1 MSTGIGARVPR
12 KEDARHLAGKARFV
26 GDLSFPGLWEV
37 AFVRSPLAH
46 ARIRSITIP
55 ERHAGR
61 VFTARDMEGVRPIRA
76 ESSLPT
82 YKPSDYP
89 PLARGKVRFAGE
101 CVALCIAP
109 TRAEAEDVAE
119 EVALDLEPLP
129 AVTDSLAARRPGAP
143 RVHDEW
149 DDNLFLTTFVDGDV
163 ASVKERAAVVIE
175 REYRTA
181 RQCMAP
187 MEGKAVLACHDECKG
202 QLVVYTSTQ
211 VPHLIRTGLSQL
223 LELDQA
229 DVRVVAPDVGGG
241 FGYKCVLQPEEI
253 SVSWAAMRT
262 GRPLRW
268 VEDRREHLTAGANT
282 RQHHYRL
289 TAYADERGRLL
300 AVDAEITVDV
310 GAYSVWPFTACLE
323 AAQAGGNLPGPY
335 AFDVYRCKTYSVAT
349 NKPGFTPYRGVAR
362 PGVCFAMELTIDA
375 IARAVGREPAD
386 VRTENLVPAG
396 AMPYTNVTG
405 KHYDSGDYPA
415 SVAGARRMIDLDAVR
430 TRQGRSRPAP
440 ERVDRLGDGRGRQG
454 DFQRHP
460 EQTGQPG
467 AVPARPDEARPL
479 PGRADPL
486 DTVHARQGDSR
497 PLPERAKQ
505 PDPAH
510 AHRGSPEP
518 DGRFIGVG
526 FSTFTEQTA
535 HGTRVFG
542 AWGLPLVPGYE
553 QATVKLA
560 PSGAVEVRSGNHSF
574 GQGLE
579 TTLAQVASE
588 QLGIGVDRIRVTMGD
603 TGETPYSTGAYA
615 SRGMVMAGGAVSK
628 AAESLAGRIR
638 KHAAHLLQTGPDRVS
653 LAGGR
658 ANAAGG
664 ASVSFEDVARAWYLR
679 PDQLPDD
686 VDTRGLE
693 VTEGYKPEVDTGVFT
708 YATHA
713 AVVAVDPDT
722 GAVEILDY
730 VLYEDCGRRV
740 NPMILE
746 GQSYGG
752 AAQGIG
758 TALFEESLYD
768 ENGQPLTST
777 FADYVVPGP
786 VELPAMR
793 IEHTESLSPYTRH
806 GIKGIGEGA
815 AIAPAGAVVNA
826 INDALSPLN
835 VEIDEIPATPRR
847 ILAAILEARASGAGG
862 GGPERT
868 P

>member
-46 ARIRSITIP
+46 ARIRSITVP
-55 ERHAGR
+55 ERCAGR

-129 AVTDSLAARRPGAP
+129 AITDSLAARRPGAP

-149 DDNLFLTTFVDGDV
+149 DDNLFLTTFVDADV
-163 ASVKERAAVVIE
+163 APVKARAAVVVE

-187 MEGKAVLACHDECKG
+187 MEGKGVLARHDERKG

-223 LELDQA
+223 LGLDQG
-229 DVRVVAPDVGGG
+229 DVRVIAPDVGGG
-241 FGYKCVLQPEEI
+241 FGYKCVLQPEEV

-289 TAYADERGRLL
+289 TACADERGRLL

-335 AFDVYRCKTYSVAT
+335 AFDVYRCRTYSVAT

-386 VRTENLVPAG
+386 VRAENLVPAD

-415 SVAGARRMIDLDAVR
+415 SVAGARRMIGLDAVR
-430 TRQGRSRPAP
+430 
-440 ERVDRLGDGRGRQG
+440 
-454 DFQRHP
+454 
-460 EQTGQPG
+460 
-467 AVPARPDEARPL
+467 
-479 PGRADPL
+479 
-486 DTVHARQGDSR
+486 ARQDSR
-497 PLPERAKQ
+497 
-505 PDPAH
+505 
-510 AHRGSPEP
+510 EP
-518 DGRFIGVG
+518 DGRLIGVG

-560 PSGAVEVRSGNHSF
+560 PSGTVEVRSGNHSF

-686 VDTRGLE
+686 VDTQGLE
-693 VTEGYKPEVDTGVFT
+693 VTEGYKPQVDTGVFT

-713 AVVAVDPDT
+713 AVVAVDPAT

-730 VLYEDCGRRV
+730 VLFEDCGRRV

-793 IEHTESLSPYTRH
+793 IEHVESPSPYTRH

-826 INDALSPLN
+826 INDALGPLH
-835 VEIDEIPATPRR
+835 VEIGEIPATPRR
-847 ILAAILEARASGAGG
+847 ILAAILEAKAPGASGGG
-862 GGPERT
+862 AERT

>member
-46 ARIRSITIP
+46 ARIRSITVP

-119 EVALDLEPLP
+119 EVVLDLEPLP
-129 AVTDSLAARRPGAP
+129 AITDSLAARRPGAP

-149 DDNLFLTTFVDGDV
+149 DDNLFLTTSVDGDFES
-163 ASVKERAAVVIE
+163 ARARAAVVVE

-187 MEGKAVLACHDECKG
+187 MEGKAVLALHDERNR

-223 LELDQA
+223 LGLDQA
-229 DVRVVAPDVGGG
+229 DVRVIAPDVGGG

-268 VEDRREHLTAGANT
+268 TEDRREHLTAGANT

-289 TAYADERGRLL
+289 TACADERGRLL

-386 VRTENLVPAG
+386 VRAENLVPAH

-415 SVAGARRMIDLDAVR
+415 SVAGARRMIGLDAVR
-430 TRQGRSRPAP
+430 
-440 ERVDRLGDGRGRQG
+440 
-454 DFQRHP
+454 
-460 EQTGQPG
+460 
-467 AVPARPDEARPL
+467 
-479 PGRADPL
+479 
-486 DTVHARQGDSR
+486 ARQGSR
-497 PLPERAKQ
+497 
-505 PDPAH
+505 
-510 AHRGSPEP
+510 EP
-518 DGRFIGVG
+518 DGRLIGIG

-535 HGTRVFG
+535 HGTKVFG

-579 TTLAQVASE
+579 TTLAQIASE

-638 KHAAHLLQTGPDRVS
+638 KHAAHLLQTRPDRVS
-653 LAGGR
+653 LASGR

-686 VDTRGLE
+686 VDTQGLE

-713 AVVAVDPDT
+713 AVVAVDPAT

-793 IEHTESLSPYTRH
+793 IEHLESPSPYTRH

-835 VEIDEIPATPRR
+835 VEINEIPATPRR
-847 ILAAILEARASGAGG
+847 ILAAILEAKASGAG
-862 GGPERT
+862 T
-868 P
+868 VS

>member
-1 MSTGIGARVPR
+1 MTTGIGARVPR

-26 GDLSFPGLWEV
+26 GDLSFPRLWEV

-46 ARIRSITIP
+46 ARIRSVTVP
-55 ERHAGR
+55 ERYADR
-61 VFTARDMEGVRPIRA
+61 VFIANDMDGVRAIRA

-82 YKPSDYP
+82 YKPSDWP
-89 PLARGKVRFAGE
+89 ALARGKVRFAGE

-119 EVALDLEPLP
+119 AVALDLDPLP

-143 RVHDEW
+143 LVHDEW
-149 DDNLFLTTFVDGDV
+149 GDNLFLTTSADGDV
-163 ASVKERAAVVIE
+163 ESVRKRAAVVVE

-187 MEGKAVLACHDECKG
+187 LEGKAVLARHDERTG
-202 QLVVYTSTQ
+202 QLVVHTSTQ
-211 VPHLIRTGLSQL
+211 VPHLIRTGLSETL
-223 LELDQA
+223 GLDQA

-241 FGYKCVLQPEEI
+241 FGYKCVLQPEEV

-282 RQHHYRL
+282 RQHHYRM
-289 TAYADERGRLL
+289 TAFADERGRLL
-300 AVDAEITVDV
+300 AVDAEVTVDV

-335 AFDVYRCKTYSVAT
+335 AFDVYRCRTFSVAT
-349 NKPGFTPYRGVAR
+349 NKPAFTPYRGVAR

-386 VRTENLVPAG
+386 VRAENLVPAH

-405 KHYDSGDYPA
+405 KLYDSGDYPA

-430 TRQGRSRPAP
+430 
-440 ERVDRLGDGRGRQG
+440 
-454 DFQRHP
+454 
-460 EQTGQPG
+460 
-467 AVPARPDEARPL
+467 
-479 PGRADPL
+479 
-486 DTVHARQGDSR
+486 ARQR
-497 PLPERAKQ
+497 N
-505 PDPAH
+505 
-510 AHRGSPEP
+510 PEP
-518 DGRFIGVG
+518 DGRLVGIG

-553 QATVKLA
+553 QAMVKLA
-560 PSGAVEVRSGNHSF
+560 PSGTVEVRSGNHSF

-638 KHAAHLLQTGPDRVS
+638 RHAAHLLQTGADRIS

-658 ANAAGG
+658 AWVGEAGAGG
-664 ASVSFEDVARAWYLR
+664 AAEVRGTAGEPDRRR
-679 PDQLPDD
+679 PVEWRRCGGTPDRLAP
-686 VDTRGLE
+686 VERQRIGGT
-693 VTEGYKPEVDTGVFT
+693 
-708 YATHA
+708 
-713 AVVAVDPDT
+713 PDRP
-722 GAVEILDY
+722 APAE
-730 VLYEDCGRRV
+730 RRR
-740 NPMILE
+740 I
-746 GQSYGG
+746 GG
-752 AAQGIG
+752 APDRRRPARSATAGRAYPSRRWRAPG
-758 TALFEESLYD
+758 TCA
-768 ENGQPLTST
+768 PTSFRT
-777 FADYVVPGP
+777 MSTHWVWRSPKATSPRWIPG
-786 VELPAMR
+786 
-793 IEHTESLSPYTRH
+793 SSPTR
-806 GIKGIGEGA
+806 
-815 AIAPAGAVVNA
+815 P
-826 INDALSPLN
+826 
-835 VEIDEIPATPRR
+835 TPRWWR
-847 ILAAILEARASGAGG
+847 WTRPPARSRSSTTCCSRTAGG
-862 GGPERT
+862 A
-868 P
+868 

>member
-1 MSTGIGARVPR
+1 M
-12 KEDARHLAGKARFV
+12 
-26 GDLSFPGLWEV
+26 
-37 AFVRSPLAH
+37 RSPLAH
-46 ARIRSITIP
+46 ARIRAVTVP
-55 ERHAGR
+55 ERYAGR
-61 VFTARDMEGVRPIRA
+61 VFTAKDMEGVRPIRA

-82 YKPSDYP
+82 YKPSNWP

-101 CVALCIAP
+101 CIALCIAP

-119 EVALDLEPLP
+119 TVALDLDPLP
-129 AVTDSLAARRPGAP
+129 AVTDSLAARRPDSP
-143 RVHDEW
+143 LVHEEW
-149 DDNLFLTTFVDGDV
+149 GDNLFLTTSADGDIE
-163 ASVKERAAVVIE
+163 SVRKRAAVVIE

-181 RQCMAP
+181 RQCMVP
-187 MEGKAVLACHDECKG
+187 MEGKAVLARHDERTG

-211 VPHLIRTGLSQL
+211 VPHLIRTGLSQTL
-223 LELDQA
+223 GLDQA
-229 DVRVVAPDVGGG
+229 DVRVIAPDVGGG

-282 RQHHYRL
+282 RQHHYRM
-289 TAYADERGRLL
+289 TAFADERGRLL
-300 AVDAEITVDV
+300 GIDAEVTVDV

-375 IARAVGREPAD
+375 IARAAGREPAD
-386 VRTENLVPAG
+386 VRAENLVPAD

-405 KHYDSGDYPA
+405 KLYDSGDYPA
-415 SVAGARRMIDLDAVR
+415 SVAGARRMLDLDAVR
-430 TRQGRSRPAP
+430 
-440 ERVDRLGDGRGRQG
+440 
-454 DFQRHP
+454 
-460 EQTGQPG
+460 
-467 AVPARPDEARPL
+467 
-479 PGRADPL
+479 
-486 DTVHARQGDSR
+486 ARQR
-497 PLPERAKQ
+497 N
-505 PDPAH
+505 
-510 AHRGSPEP
+510 PEP
-518 DGRFIGVG
+518 DGRLVGIG

-535 HGTRVFG
+535 HGTKVFG

-553 QATVKLA
+553 QAMVKLA
-560 PSGAVEVRSGNHSF
+560 PSGTVEVRSGNHSF

-588 QLGIGVDRIRVTMGD
+588 QLGIGVDRIKVTMGD

-628 AAESLAGRIR
+628 AAETLAGRIR
-638 KHAAHLLQTGPDRVS
+638 KHAAHLLQTRAGRVL
-653 LAGGR
+653 LADGR
-658 ANAAGG
+658 AWAGRTDAG
-664 ASVSFEDVARAWYLR
+664 RVGEAQGSTGQATADPVGAGRASVSFEEVARAWYLR
-679 PDQLPDD
+679 PDQLPDE
-686 VDTRGLE
+686 VDTQGLE
-693 VTEGYKPEVDTGVFT
+693 VTEGYKPDVDTGVFT

-713 AVVAVDPDT
+713 AVVAVDPAT

-730 VLYEDCGRRV
+730 VLFEDCGRRV

-752 AAQGIG
+752 TAQGIG

-786 VELPAMR
+786 AELPSMR
-793 IEHTESLSPYTRH
+793 IEHSESPSPFTRH

-826 INDALSPLN
+826 INDALRPLG
-835 VEIDEIPATPRR
+835 VELNEIPATPRR
-847 ILAAILEARASGAGG
+847 ILGAILDAKRSEERAAPAEA
-862 GGPERT
+862 
-868 P
+868 

>member
-1 MSTGIGARVPR
+1 MSTGIGVRVPR
-12 KEDARHLAGKARFV
+12 KEDARHLAGKAQFV
-26 GDLSFPGLWEV
+26 GDLSFPGQWEV

-46 ARIRSITIP
+46 ARIRSVAVP
-55 ERHAGR
+55 EGHAGR
-61 VFTARDMEGVRPIRA
+61 VFTADDMGDVRPIRA
-76 ESSLPT
+76 QSSLPT

-89 PLARGKVRFAGE
+89 ALARGKVRFAGE

-109 TRAEAEDVAE
+109 TRAEAEDIAE
-119 EVALDLEPLP
+119 AVELDLEALP
-129 AVTDSLAARRPGAP
+129 AIMDSLAARRPDSP

-149 DDNLFLTTFVDGDV
+149 DDNLFLTTSTGADFD
-163 ASVKERAAVVIE
+163 SVRKSAAVVIE

-181 RQCMAP
+181 RQCMVP
-187 MEGKAVLACHDECKG
+187 MEGKAVLARHDERRG

-211 VPHLIRTGLSQL
+211 VPHLIRTGLSETL
-223 LELDQA
+223 GLDQA
-229 DVRVVAPDVGGG
+229 DVRVIAPDVGGG

-253 SVSWAAMRT
+253 SVSWAAMHT

-289 TAYADERGRLL
+289 TACADERGRLL

-323 AAQAGGNLPGPY
+323 ATQAGGNLPGPY
-335 AFDVYRCKTYSVAT
+335 AFDVYRCTTYSVAT

-375 IARAVGREPAD
+375 IARAVGREPTD
-386 VRTENLVPAG
+386 VRAENLVPAN
-396 AMPYTNVTG
+396 AMPYTNVAG
-405 KHYDSGDYPA
+405 KYYDSGDYPA
-415 SVAGARRMIDLDAVR
+415 SVVEARRMIDLDAVR
-430 TRQGRSRPAP
+430 
-440 ERVDRLGDGRGRQG
+440 
-454 DFQRHP
+454 
-460 EQTGQPG
+460 
-467 AVPARPDEARPL
+467 
-479 PGRADPL
+479 
-486 DTVHARQGDSR
+486 ARQR
-497 PLPERAKQ
+497 
-505 PDPAH
+505 
-510 AHRGSPEP
+510 SPEP
-518 DGRFIGVG
+518 DGRLIGVG

-553 QATVKLA
+553 QAMVKVA
-560 PSGAVEVRSGNHSF
+560 PSGTVEVRSGNHSF

-588 QLGIGVDRIRVTMGD
+588 HLGVGVDRIKVTMGD
-603 TGETPYSTGAYA
+603 TGETPYSTGAYG

-628 AAESLAGRIR
+628 AAESLAERVR
-638 KHAAHLLQTGPDRVS
+638 THAAHLLQASPDEVS

-658 ANAAGG
+658 AHAGE

-693 VTEGYKPEVDTGVFT
+693 VTEGYKPDVDTGVFT

-713 AVVAVDPDT
+713 VVVAVDPDT
-722 GAVEILDY
+722 GSVEVLDY
-730 VLYEDCGRRV
+730 ALFEDCGRRV
-740 NPMILE
+740 NPAIVE

-752 AAQGIG
+752 TAQGIG

-768 ENGQPLTST
+768 DNGQPLTST
-777 FADYVVPGP
+777 FGDYVVPGP
-786 VELPAMR
+786 AELPSMR
-793 IEHTESLSPYTRH
+793 IEHAESLSPFTRH

-815 AIAPAGAVVNA
+815 AIATAGAVVNA
-826 INDALSPLN
+826 INDALRPLG
-835 VEIDEIPATPRR
+835 VEINEIPATPHR
-847 ILAAILEARASGAGG
+847 ILGAILEARRRIGYTTAQPTGG
-862 GGPERT
+862 SRPGCSVPHALQARADSSE
-868 P
+868 

>member
-12 KEDARHLAGKARFV
+12 KEDARFLTGQSQFV

-37 AFVRSPLAH
+37 AFVRSPHAH
-46 ARIRSITIP
+46 ARIRSITVP
-55 ERHAGR
+55 ERYAGR
-61 VFTARDMEGVRPIRA
+61 VFTGEDMEGVRPIRA

-82 YKPSDYP
+82 YKASDYP
-89 PLARGKVRFAGE
+89 PLARDKVRFAGE

-109 TRAEAEDVAE
+109 TRAEAEDIAE
-119 EVALDLEPLP
+119 SVVLVVEQLP
-129 AVTDSLAARRPGAP
+129 AVTDSLAARHPDSP

-149 DDNLFLTTFVDGDV
+149 DDNLFLTTSVDGDV
-163 ASVKERAAVVIE
+163 ESARKRAAVVIE

-187 MEGKAVLACHDECKG
+187 MEGKAVLALHDERKG

-211 VPHLIRTGLSQL
+211 VPHLIRTGLSEL
-223 LELDQA
+223 LGLDQA
-229 DVRVVAPDVGGG
+229 DVRVIAPDVGGG

-253 SVSWAAMRT
+253 SVSWTAMRT

-282 RQHHYRL
+282 RQHHYRI
-289 TAYADERGRLL
+289 TACADERGRLL
-300 AVDAEITVDV
+300 AIDAEVTVDV

-335 AFDVYRCKTYSVAT
+335 AFDTYRCKTWSVAT

-386 VRTENLVPAG
+386 VRAENLVPAG

-430 TRQGRSRPAP
+430 
-440 ERVDRLGDGRGRQG
+440 
-454 DFQRHP
+454 
-460 EQTGQPG
+460 
-467 AVPARPDEARPL
+467 
-479 PGRADPL
+479 
-486 DTVHARQGDSR
+486 ARQR
-497 PLPERAKQ
+497 T
-505 PDPAH
+505 
-510 AHRGSPEP
+510 PEP
-518 DGRFIGVG
+518 DGRLIGIG

-535 HGTRVFG
+535 HGTKVFG

-553 QATVKLA
+553 QAMVKLA
-560 PSGAVEVRSGNHSF
+560 PSGTVEVRSGNHSF

-588 QLGIGVDRIRVTMGD
+588 QLGIGIEHIRVTLGD

-628 AAESLAGRIR
+628 AAETLAGRIR
-638 KHAAHLLQTGPDRVS
+638 KHAAHLLQTSDDRVS
-653 LAGGR
+653 LSDGR
-658 ANAAGG
+658 AWAGE
-664 ASVSFEDVARAWYLR
+664 ASVSLGDIARAWYLR
-679 PDQLPDD
+679 PDQLPDE

-693 VTEGYKPEVDTGVFT
+693 VTEGYKPEVDTGAFT

-713 AVVAVDPDT
+713 AMVAVDPAT
-722 GAVEILDY
+722 GAAEILDY
-730 VLYEDCGRRV
+730 VLFEDCGRRV

-752 AAQGIG
+752 TAQGIG

-777 FADYVVPGP
+777 LADYILPGP
-786 VELPAMR
+786 TELPSMR
-793 IEHTESLSPYTRH
+793 IEYTESLSPYTRH

-815 AIAPAGAVVNA
+815 AIAPAGAVINA
-826 INDALSPLN
+826 INDALGPLN
-835 VEIDEIPATPRR
+835 VEINEIPATPRR
-847 ILAAILEARASGAGG
+847 ILAAILDAKRSAGVS
-862 GGPERT
+862 RCRFDV
-868 P
+868 

>member
-26 GDLSFPGLWEV
+26 GDLSFPGQWEV

-55 ERHAGR
+55 ERCAGR
-61 VFTARDMEGVRPIRA
+61 VFTADDMEGVRPIRA

-163 ASVKERAAVVIE
+163 ASVKERAAVVVE

-187 MEGKAVLACHDECKG
+187 MEGKAVLARHDERKG

-223 LELDQA
+223 LGLDQA

-386 VRTENLVPAG
+386 VRAENLVPAG

-415 SVAGARRMIDLDAVR
+415 SVAGARRMIGLEAVR
-430 TRQGRSRPAP
+430 
-440 ERVDRLGDGRGRQG
+440 
-454 DFQRHP
+454 
-460 EQTGQPG
+460 
-467 AVPARPDEARPL
+467 
-479 PGRADPL
+479 
-486 DTVHARQGDSR
+486 ARQSR
-497 PLPERAKQ
+497 
-505 PDPAH
+505 
-510 AHRGSPEP
+510 PEP
-518 DGRFIGVG
+518 DGRLIGVG

-535 HGTRVFG
+535 HGTKVFG

-713 AVVAVDPDT
+713 AVVAVDPAT

-730 VLYEDCGRRV
+730 VLFEDCGRRV

-826 INDALSPLN
+826 INDALEPLN

-847 ILAAILEARASGAGG
+847 ILAAILEARASGANGG
-862 GGPERT
+862 ASERT
-868 P
+868 PRAMHEAAGIA

>member
-12 KEDARHLAGKARFV
+12 KEDARHLAGKAQFV
-26 GDLSFPGLWEV
+26 GDLSFPRLWEV

-46 ARIRSITIP
+46 ARIRSITVP
-55 ERHAGR
+55 DRYAGR
-61 VFTARDMEGVRPIRA
+61 VFTAENMKGVRPIRA
-76 ESSLPT
+76 ESSLPG
-82 YKPSDYP
+82 YKSSDYP

-109 TRAEAEDVAE
+109 TRAEAEDIAE
-119 EVALDLEPLP
+119 EVVLDLEALP
-129 AVTDSLAARRPGAP
+129 AVTDSLAARRPDAP

-149 DDNLFLTTFVDGDV
+149 NDNLFLTTSVDGDIE
-163 ASVKERAAVVIE
+163 SVRERTAVVIE

-187 MEGKAVLACHDECKG
+187 LEGKAVLARYDEHKG

-211 VPHLIRTGLSQL
+211 VPHLIRTGLSQFL
-223 LELDQA
+223 GLDQA
-229 DVRVVAPDVGGG
+229 DVRIIAPDVGGG

-262 GRPLRW
+262 GRSLRW

-289 TAYADERGRLL
+289 TAFADERGRLL
-300 AVDAEITVDV
+300 GIDAEITVDV

-335 AFDVYRCKTYSVAT
+335 ALDVYRCKTYSVAT

-386 VRTENLVPAG
+386 VRAENLVPAD

-405 KHYDSGDYPA
+405 KLYDSGDYPG
-415 SVAGARRMIDLDAVR
+415 SVAGARRMIGLEAVR
-430 TRQGRSRPAP
+430 ARQGRPQPPPEPAQQ
-440 ERVDRLGDGRGRQG
+440 LGAGPASQADS
-454 DFQRHP
+454 P
-460 EQTGQPG
+460 PCSEQLEQ
-467 AVPARPDEARPL
+467 L
-479 PGRADPL
+479 DP
-486 DTVHARQGDSR
+486 VHAR
-497 PLPERAKQ
+497 
-505 PDPAH
+505 
-510 AHRGSPEP
+510 RGSTKPAQQLGAGPASQADPPPCSEQLEQLDPVHARRGSTEP
-518 DGRFIGVG
+518 DGRLIGIG

-535 HGTRVFG
+535 HGTKVFG

-553 QATVKLA
+553 QAMVKLA
-560 PSGAVEVRSGNHSF
+560 PSGTVEVRSGNHSF

-588 QLGIGVDRIRVTMGD
+588 QLGIGVDRVKVTMGD

-638 KHAAHLLQTGPDRVS
+638 THAAHLLQASPGEVS
-653 LAGGR
+653 LSGGR
-658 ANAAGG
+658 AWAGG
-664 ASVSFEDVARAWYLR
+664 ASVSFEDIARAWYLR

-686 VDTRGLE
+686 VDTQGLE

-730 VLYEDCGRRV
+730 VLFEDCGRRV

-746 GQSYGG
+746 GQSCGG

-768 ENGQPLTST
+768 DNGQPLTST
-777 FADYVVPGP
+777 FADYVLPGP
-786 VELPAMR
+786 TELPSMR
-793 IEHTESLSPYTRH
+793 IEHVESLSPFTRH

-826 INDALSPLN
+826 INDALRPLG
-835 VEIDEIPATPRR
+835 VEINEIPATPRR
-847 ILAAILEARASGAGG
+847 ILGAILGAQAAGSSAG
-862 GGPERT
+862 EEVKATSVWPS
-868 P
+868 

>member
-12 KEDARHLAGKARFV
+12 KEDARHLAGKAQFV
-26 GDLSFPGLWEV
+26 GDLSFSRLWEV

-46 ARIRSITIP
+46 ARIRSVTVP
-55 ERHAGR
+55 ERYAGR
-61 VFTARDMEGVRPIRA
+61 VFTAADMEGVRPIRA

-82 YKPSDYP
+82 YKASDYP
-89 PLARGKVRFAGE
+89 ALARDKVRFAGE
-101 CVALCIAP
+101 CIALCIAP
-109 TRAEAEDVAE
+109 TRAEAEDIAE
-119 EVALDLEPLP
+119 TVELDLEALP
-129 AVTDSLAARRPGAP
+129 AVTDSLAARRPDSP
-143 RVHDEW
+143 LVHEEW
-149 DDNLFLTTFVDGDV
+149 GDNLFLTTSADGDIE
-163 ASVKERAAVVIE
+163 SVRKRAAVVIE

-181 RQCMAP
+181 RQCMVP
-187 MEGKAVLACHDECKG
+187 LEGKAVLAHHDERKG

-211 VPHLIRTGLSQL
+211 VPHLIRTGLSQFL
-223 LELDQA
+223 GLDQA

-282 RQHHYRL
+282 RQHHYRM
-289 TAYADERGRLL
+289 TAFADERGRLL
-300 AVDAEITVDV
+300 GIDAEVTVDV

-335 AFDVYRCKTYSVAT
+335 AFDVYRCKTFSVAT
-349 NKPGFTPYRGVAR
+349 NKPAFTPYRGVAR

-375 IARAVGREPAD
+375 IARAGGREPAD
-386 VRTENLVPAG
+386 VRAENLVPAD

-405 KHYDSGDYPA
+405 KFYDSGDYPG

-430 TRQGRSRPAP
+430 
-440 ERVDRLGDGRGRQG
+440 
-454 DFQRHP
+454 
-460 EQTGQPG
+460 
-467 AVPARPDEARPL
+467 
-479 PGRADPL
+479 
-486 DTVHARQGDSR
+486 ARQR
-497 PLPERAKQ
+497 I
-505 PDPAH
+505 
-510 AHRGSPEP
+510 PEP
-518 DGRFIGVG
+518 DGRLVGIG

-553 QATVKLA
+553 QAMVKLA
-560 PSGAVEVRSGNHSF
+560 PSGTVEVRSGNHSF

-588 QLGIGVDRIRVTMGD
+588 QLGVGVDHIKVTMGD

-638 KHAAHLLQTGPDRVS
+638 KHAAHLLQTSADRIS
-653 LAGGR
+653 LADGR
-658 ANAAGG
+658 AWAGEADAGRGAEDRGSAGQTDAGRAAEDRGSAG
-664 ASVSFEDVARAWYLR
+664 QATAGPVGVGRASVSFEEVARAWYLR

-686 VDTRGLE
+686 VDTLGLE
-693 VTEGYKPEVDTGVFT
+693 VTEGYKPDVDTGVFT

-713 AVVAVDPDT
+713 AVVAVDPAT

-730 VLYEDCGRRV
+730 VLFEDCGRRV

-746 GQSYGG
+746 GQSCGG
-752 AAQGIG
+752 TAQGIG

-777 FADYVVPGP
+777 FADYVIPGP
-786 VELPAMR
+786 TELPSMR
-793 IEHTESLSPYTRH
+793 IEHMESPSPFTRH

-815 AIAPAGAVVNA
+815 SIAPAGAVVNA
-826 INDALSPLN
+826 INDALRPLG
-835 VEIDEIPATPRR
+835 VELNEIPATPRR
-847 ILAAILEARASGAGG
+847 ILSAILEARRGGSDAGEKVEASTSTSEPRSGRY
-862 GGPERT
+862 PEIPPR
-868 P
+868 

>member
-12 KEDARHLAGKARFV
+12 KEDARHLAGKAQFV
-26 GDLSFPGLWEV
+26 GDLSFAGLWEV

-46 ARIRSITIP
+46 ARIRAITVP
-55 ERHAGR
+55 ERYADR
-61 VFTARDMEGVRPIRA
+61 VFTAADMKGVRPIRA

-82 YKPSDYP
+82 YKASDYP
-89 PLARGKVRFAGE
+89 PLAAGKVRFAGE

-109 TRAEAEDVAE
+109 TRAQAEDVAE
-119 EVALDLEPLP
+119 TVELDLEALP
-129 AVTDSLAARRPGAP
+129 AVTDSLAARRADAP

-149 DDNLFLTTFVDGDV
+149 NDNLFLTTSVGGDFE
-163 ASVKERAAVVIE
+163 SVRTKAAVVIE

-181 RQCMAP
+181 RQCMVP
-187 MEGKAVLACHDECKG
+187 MEGKAVLARHDERKG

-211 VPHLIRTGLSQL
+211 VPHLIRTGLSEAL
-223 LELDQA
+223 GLDQA
-229 DVRVVAPDVGGG
+229 DVRVIAPDVGGG

-253 SVSWAAMRT
+253 SVSWAAIRT

-268 VEDRREHLTAGANT
+268 VEDRREHLTAGANS

-289 TAYADERGRLL
+289 TACADERGRLL

-335 AFDVYRCKTYSVAT
+335 ALDVYRCKTYSVAT

-386 VRTENLVPAG
+386 VRAENLVPASS
-396 AMPYTNVTG
+396 MPYTNITG
-405 KHYDSGDYPA
+405 KYYDSGDYPA
-415 SVAGARRMIDLDAVR
+415 SVVEARRMIELDAVR
-430 TRQGRSRPAP
+430 
-440 ERVDRLGDGRGRQG
+440 
-454 DFQRHP
+454 
-460 EQTGQPG
+460 
-467 AVPARPDEARPL
+467 
-479 PGRADPL
+479 
-486 DTVHARQGDSR
+486 ARQR
-497 PLPERAKQ
+497 V
-505 PDPAH
+505 
-510 AHRGSPEP
+510 PEP
-518 DGRFIGVG
+518 DGRLIGVG

-542 AWGLPLVPGYE
+542 AWGLALVPGYE
-553 QATVKLA
+553 QAMVKLA
-560 PSGAVEVRSGNHSF
+560 PSGTVEVRSGNHSF

-588 QLGIGVDRIRVTMGD
+588 QLGIDVEHIRVTMGD

-628 AAESLAGRIR
+628 AAETLAGSIR
-638 KHAAHLLQTGPDRVS
+638 KHAAHLLQSGPDRIT
-653 LAGGR
+653 LADGR
-658 ANAAGG
+658 AHAGE
-664 ASVSFEDVARAWYLR
+664 ASVSFEDIARAWYLR

-693 VTEGYKPEVDTGVFT
+693 VTEGYKPDVDTGVFT

-713 AVVAVDPDT
+713 VVVAVDPAT
-722 GAVEILDY
+722 GSVEVLDY
-730 VLYEDCGRRV
+730 VLFEDCGRRV
-740 NPMILE
+740 NPMIVE

-752 AAQGIG
+752 TAQGIG

-777 FADYVVPGP
+777 FGDYVVPGP
-786 VELPAMR
+786 AELPSMR
-793 IEHTESLSPYTRH
+793 IEHAESLSPFTRH

-826 INDALSPLN
+826 INDALRPLN
-835 VEIDEIPATPRR
+835 VEINEIPATPRR
-847 ILAAILEARASGAGG
+847 ILAAILEAKRTDAAAGVG
-862 GGPERT
+862 IGSAAVRR
-868 P
+868 

>member
-1 MSTGIGARVPR
+1 MSTGIGARIPR

-26 GDLSFPGLWEV
+26 SDLSFPDLWEV

-46 ARIRSITIP
+46 ARIRSITVP
-55 ERHAGR
+55 ERFAGR

-109 TRAEAEDVAE
+109 TRAEAEDVTE

-149 DDNLFLTTFVDGDV
+149 DDNLFLTTFVDADV
-163 ASVKERAAVVIE
+163 ASVKTRAAVVVE

-187 MEGKAVLACHDECKG
+187 MEGKAVLARHDERKG

-223 LELDQA
+223 LGLDQA
-229 DVRVVAPDVGGG
+229 DVRVIAPDVGGG

-268 VEDRREHLTAGANT
+268 TEDRREHLTAGANT

-289 TAYADERGRLL
+289 TACADERGRLL

-386 VRTENLVPAG
+386 VRAENLVPAD

-415 SVAGARRMIDLDAVR
+415 SVAGARRMIGLDAVR
-430 TRQGRSRPAP
+430 
-440 ERVDRLGDGRGRQG
+440 
-454 DFQRHP
+454 
-460 EQTGQPG
+460 
-467 AVPARPDEARPL
+467 
-479 PGRADPL
+479 
-486 DTVHARQGDSR
+486 ARQGSR
-497 PLPERAKQ
+497 
-505 PDPAH
+505 
-510 AHRGSPEP
+510 EP
-518 DGRFIGVG
+518 DGRLIGVG

-560 PSGAVEVRSGNHSF
+560 PSGTVEVRSGNHSF

-579 TTLAQVASE
+579 TTLAQIASE
-588 QLGIGVDRIRVTMGD
+588 QLGVGVDRIRVTMGD

-686 VDTRGLE
+686 VDTQGLE
-693 VTEGYKPEVDTGVFT
+693 VTEGYKPQVDTGVFT

-713 AVVAVDPDT
+713 AVVAVDPAT

-730 VLYEDCGRRV
+730 VLFEDCGRRV

-768 ENGQPLTST
+768 GNGQPLTST

-793 IEHTESLSPYTRH
+793 IEHVESPSPYTRH

-826 INDALSPLN
+826 INDALSPLH

-847 ILAAILEARASGAGG
+847 ILAAILEARASGAG
-862 GGPERT
+862 T
-868 P
+868 AS